1 MTFTNVVIP
10 NENVIGSIS
19 SPTPLASMI
28 TPAIQAVF
36 GHLYLGIAEGALE
49 TARAYTLSSSR
60 PWVLAGHSSVTDEPY
75 VLEAYGNHVSRLA
88 AVAALA
94 DAAALELDATLDRG
108 ASLTWASR
116 GEVAERVAA
125 LKVVSTD
132 VALDVTSKIFE
143 VTGARSTANQYG
155 FDRFWRNVRTH
166 TLHDPVAYK
175 RREVGLHYLTGATPD
190 FISYT

>member
-1 MTFTNVVIP
+1 MLPV
-10 NENVIGSIS
+10 S
-19 SPTPLASMI
+19 SPTSISDWPISSASRVAGS
-28 TPAIQAVF
+28 PF
-36 GHLYLGIAEGALE
+36 
-49 TARAYTLSSSR
+49 SR
-60 PWVLAGHSSVTDEPY
+60 WTCSVT
-75 VLEAYGNHVSRLA
+75 VSRYH
-88 AVAALA
+88 
-94 DAAALELDATLDRG
+94 AAALELDATLDRG

-116 GEVAERVAA
+116 GEAAERVAA

-155 FDRFWRNVRTH
+155 FDCFWRNVRTH

-190 FISYT
+190 FTLYT